1 MTVIP
6 SELQKKMK
14 ELKEQKKRQKYEM
27 GMKQVRLKED
37 NYQKSL
43 DSSNDDYMK
52 DALAEVRKN
61 KTTIDVDYAR
71 FNGTSYYTESQ
82 KDRELDYTQNDEF
95 EVRNKPIL
103 TKKTKPKIVPNVDTK
118 TRPKR
123 PIIKVDK
130 NKIIPTPINESM
142 ETLEKLYEQGYRF
155 HSGSLLFGVKTK
167 GVPKPSRLWGVPR
180 TPL

>member
-1 MTVIP
+1 MTIIP

-14 ELKEQKKRQKYEM
+14 ELKELKKRQKYEM
-27 GMKQVRLKED
+27 GMKQVQLKED

-43 DSSNDDYMK
+43 DSSNDKYMK

-82 KDRELDYTQNDEF
+82 KDRELENTQNDEF
-95 EVRNKPIL
+95 EVRNKPIV
-103 TKKTKPKIVPNVDTK
+103 TKKTKPKIVPNVDPK
-118 TRPKR
+118 PRPKKLTGR
-123 PIIKVDK
+123 
-130 NKIIPTPINESM
+130 NKIIPTPMNESM